1 VVGRQTF
8 PVIGQWSDA
17 RLDLPARTK
26 EFVADVVGPGSPWS
40 FAEPAEP
47 PASRL
52 TPAECIDLAGGLDQ
66 IRTDAAARQSAA
78 WGMSFLDLVR
88 QRAQSIPDA
97 VLVPS
102 SASEVDRIIQWCVEH
117 DVVIVPRGGGTSV
130 VGGLSGPSDDRR
142 WISVDL
148 SSLNVMNPP
157 DLINDVITVGPGV
170 TGPALEAVLT
180 RVGRVFGHFPQS
192 WERATIG
199 GYAATRSAG
208 QNSTGYG
215 RIEDLV
221 VAANLV
227 TPIGGWHV
235 GHLPATSVG
244 PNLLRYVLGSEGTL
258 GVFTDLTLRIR
269 PRPQVRRAEGAMAPN
284 WGAGMSAL
292 RSLVQN
298 DVAPSVIRLS
308 DVAETRGT
316 WRMSAPS
323 GFAGGLIKG
332 YLRARGAA
340 QGCLLIMDW
349 HGSSAMVEA
358 TRTEAWRLLRSHGVI
373 PLGGAVGRTWVRH
386 RFDGPY
392 LRDQLVRDGY
402 FVETFETSS
411 SWDTL
416 DTVHARV
423 EEIVSTAAPRSYL
436 MSHISHAYSTGASLY
451 FTIIATGDLVN
462 HWPNLKRDLTDAL
475 TTAGGTASHHHG
487 MGLDHAPWLAAE
499 VGSVGLQAIRAVKQT
514 VDPSNIMNPAILAA
528 AAR

>member
-1 VVGRQTF
+1 MVGRQTF

-17 RLDLPARTK
+17 RHDLPARTRA
-26 EFVADVVGPGSPWS
+26 FVTDMVGPGSTWS
-40 FAEPAEP
+40 FPVFPEP

-52 TPAECIDLAGGLDQ
+52 TPAECTDLAGD
-66 IRTDAAARQSAA
+66 TDHLCIDAVARQSAA
-78 WGMSFLDLVR
+78 WGMAYLDLVR

-97 VLVPS
+97 VLTPS
-102 SASEVDRIIQWCVEH
+102 HPSEVARAIQWCVEH

-130 VGGLSGPSDDRR
+130 VGGLGGPKDDRR
-142 WISVDL
+142 WISMDL
-148 SSLNVMNPP
+148 SSLNQIGPP
-157 DLINDVITVGPGV
+157 DLLNDVIRVGPGV
-170 TGPALEAVLT
+170 TGPALEAVLGQ
-180 RVGRVFGHFPQS
+180 VGRVFGHFPQS

-221 VAANLV
+221 VAARLA
-227 TPIGGWHV
+227 TPSGEWRV
-235 GHLPATSVG
+235 GHLPATSIG

-258 GVFTDLTLRIR
+258 GIFTDLTLRIR
-269 PRPQVRRAEGAMAPN
+269 PRPQVRRAEGAMTPD
-284 WGAGMSAL
+284 WGAGIAAI

-308 DVAETRGT
+308 DRAETRGT

-323 GFAGGLIKG
+323 GLTGDLING
-332 YLRARGAA
+332 YLRARGAS
-340 QGCLLIMDW
+340 QGCLMIMDW

-358 TRTEAWRLLRSHGVI
+358 TRAEAWRLLRSHGVI
-373 PLGGAVGRTWVRH
+373 SLGGAVGRTWVRH

-392 LRDQLVRDGY
+392 LRDQLIRDGY

-411 SWDTL
+411 SWATL
-416 DTVHARV
+416 ENLHTRV
-423 EEIVSTAAPRSYL
+423 SEIVAATAHRSYL

-451 FTIIATGDLVN
+451 FTIVAPGDLITD
-462 HWPNLKRDLTDAL
+462 WPILKQQLTNEITA
-475 TTAGGTASHHHG
+475 AGGTASHHHG
-487 MGLDHAPWLAAE
+487 MGVDHAPWLAAE
-499 VGSVGLQAIRAVKQT
+499 VGPVGLQAIRAVKQA
-514 VDPSNIMNPAILAA
+514 VDPSNIMNPAILAG

>member
-1 VVGRQTF
+1 MVGRQTF

-17 RLDLPARTK
+17 RLDLPVRTK
-26 EFVADVVGPGSPWS
+26 AFVSDVVGPGSPWS
-40 FAEPAEP
+40 LPDPAEP
-47 PASRL
+47 PASRF
-52 TPAECIDLAGGLDQ
+52 TPAECIDLAGGIDQ

-102 SASEVDRIIQWCVEH
+102 SAGEVERIIQWCVEH

-130 VGGLSGPSDDRR
+130 VGGLSGPKDDRR

-148 SSLNVMNPP
+148 SSMDQISPP
-157 DLINDVITVGPGV
+157 DRINDVITVGPGV
-170 TGPALEAVLT
+170 TGPALEKVLT
-180 RVGRVFGHFPQS
+180 HVGRVFGHFPQS

-221 VAANLV
+221 VAAHLV
-227 TPIGGWHV
+227 TPIGRWDL

-258 GVFTDLTLRIR
+258 GIFTDLTLRIR
-269 PRPQVRRAEGAMAPN
+269 PRPTVRRAEGAMAPN
-284 WGAGMSAL
+284 WGAGISAL
-292 RSLVQN
+292 RSLAQN

-323 GFAGGLIKG
+323 GLAGSLISG

-340 QGCLLIMDW
+340 QGCLMIMDW
-349 HGSSAMVEA
+349 HGSSAMVET
-358 TRTEAWRLLRSHGVI
+358 TRTQAWRLLRSHGVI
-373 PLGGAVGRTWVRH
+373 ALGGAVGRTWVRH

-392 LRDQLVRDGY
+392 LRDQLIRDGY

-411 SWDTL
+411 SWATL
-416 DTVHARV
+416 GSLHARV
-423 EEIVSTAAPRSYL
+423 GEVVSSAAPRSYL
-436 MSHISHAYSTGASLY
+436 MSHISHVYSTGASLY
-451 FTIIATGDLVN
+451 FTIIATGDLVHN
-462 HWPNLKRDLTDAL
+462 WPSLKRDLTDAVAD
-475 TTAGGTASHHHG
+475 AGGTASHHHG
-487 MGLDHAPWLAAE
+487 MGIDHAPWLAAE
-499 VGSVGLQAIRAVKQT
+499 VGPVGLQAIRAVKQAL
-514 VDPSNIMNPAILAA
+514 DPFNIMNPSILAA
-528 AAR
+528 AAG

>member
-1 VVGRQTF
+1 MVGRQTF

-26 EFVADVVGPGSPWS
+26 AFVSDMVGPGSPWS
-40 FAEPAEP
+40 LQEPAEP
-47 PASRL
+47 SASRF
-52 TPAECIDLAGGLDQ
+52 TPGECIELAGGLDQ
-66 IRTDAAARQSAA
+66 IRTDSATRQNAA

-102 SASEVDRIIQWCVEH
+102 HASEVDRIIQWCVKH

-130 VGGLSGPSDDRR
+130 VGGLSGPNDDRR
-142 WISVDL
+142 WISLDL
-148 SSLNVMNPP
+148 SSLNGIDQP

-170 TGPALEAVLT
+170 TGPALEAVLKG
-180 RVGRVFGHFPQS
+180 VGRVFGHFPQS

-221 VAANLV
+221 VAANLT
-227 TPIGGWHV
+227 TPIGEWHV

-258 GVFTDLTLRIR
+258 GIFTDLTLRIR
-269 PRPQVRRAEGAMAPN
+269 PRPPVRRAEGAMALN
-284 WGAGMSAL
+284 WSAGISAL
-292 RSLVQN
+292 RSLVQS
-298 DVAPSVIRLS
+298 DLAPSVIRLS
-308 DVAETRGT
+308 DEAETQGT

-323 GFAGGLIKG
+323 GIAGSLING

-340 QGCLLIMDW
+340 QGCLLVMDW

-358 TRTEAWRLLRSHGVI
+358 RRTEAWRLLRSHGVI
-373 PLGGAVGRTWVRH
+373 SLGGAVGRTWVRH

-402 FVETFETSS
+402 FVETFETSC
-411 SWDTL
+411 SWAALETL
-416 DTVHARV
+416 HTRV
-423 EEIVSTAAPRSYL
+423 GEIVALAAPRSYL
-436 MSHISHAYSTGASLY
+436 MSHISHVYSTGASVY

-462 HWPNLKRDLTDAL
+462 HWPSLKRDLTNAL
-475 TTAGGTASHHHG
+475 RTAGGTASHHHG
-487 MGLDHAPWLAAE
+487 MGIDHAPWLAAE
-499 VGSVGLQAIRAVKQT
+499 VGSVGLQAIRAVKRA
-514 VDPSNIMNPAILAA
+514 VDPSNIMNPAIIEAA
-528 AAR
+528 VR